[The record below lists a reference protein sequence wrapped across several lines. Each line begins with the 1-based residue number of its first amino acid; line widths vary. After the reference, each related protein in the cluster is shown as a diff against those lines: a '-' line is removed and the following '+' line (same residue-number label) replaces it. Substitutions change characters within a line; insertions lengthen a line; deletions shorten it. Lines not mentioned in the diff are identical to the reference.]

1 MNDIFVSALHSIPC
15 VFFRMFEMRWKWIIL
30 EVQIF
35 NLNQARK
42 NLFHGLNGLVH
53 ILAQMHIGELQTEM
67 ISKVSR
73 YFKTYYQDI
82 SKNAI
87 KVQFH
92 KWKLASFEA
101 HFWHII
107 LFLFAFPKSCILV
120 PPKCTRIFWDVIV
133 PICMNVKYQHVKFL
147 VIFWLFFEGIH
158 PNMYFIRQKLSLSS
172 REKMAI
178 CYFLLS
184 RYECRWFLPSCA

>member
-53 ILAQMHIGELQTEM
+53 ILAQMHIGHLQTEM

-87 KVQFH
+87 KVQFY
-92 KWKLASFEA
+92 KWKVLKHISGISFFSFL
-101 HFWHII
+101 HFRNYAY
-107 LFLFAFPKSCILV
+107 LFHLNARESFGMLLYLFA
-120 PPKCTRIFWDVIV
+120 W
-133 PICMNVKYQHVKFL
+133 M
-147 VIFWLFFEGIH
+147 
-158 PNMYFIRQKLSLSS
+158 LSTSTWN
-172 REKMAI
+172 
-178 CYFLLS
+178 F
-184 RYECRWFLPSCA
+184 